1 MVTAQMLRINLR
13 RSAEV
18 LVTQKSQSLVHG
30 VLLTVQEV
38 AGLLS
43 VSQRTVRRMIAA
55 GEFPV
60 LRLGRAIRV
69 RRIDIEALIGRRI
82 DGGGQ

>member
-1 MVTAQMLRINLR
+1 MPRMYLR

-18 LVTQKSQSLVHG
+18 FMTQKSQSLVHG

-60 LRLGRAIRV
+60 VRLGRAIRV